1 MKKLH
6 EWWRALIEWADR
18 DLMPGPAP
26 AVGMVTGFVVMSWR
40 WALPWAL
47 VLLLVLLLAF
57 LGRFTKA
64 FDRKME
70 GWHIEMALG
79 AGAAEW
85 FYFMLQGH
93 P

>member
-1 MKKLH
+1 MGRLSAL
-6 EWWRALIEWADR
+6 WRALIEWADR
-18 DLMPGPAP
+18 DLEAGPA
-26 AVGMVTGFVVMSWR
+26 AYVGITTGFAVMSWR
-40 WALPWAL
+40 WGLPWPPVLAL
-47 VLLLVLLLAF
+47 VVTLAF